1 MKVFTI
7 KQNKLFLYKLGGVF
21 FCLALWETAARILKQ
36 PIIIPALE
44 DITKSFFLLIYD
56 KNSYYFIGC
65 SAMRII
71 LTLLLDSCIAF
82 PLGIISG
89 LSKKCEA
96 FFSTAENILKSV
108 PTMTVLLLALIWFKS
123 EVTPL
128 FVSSLIVL
136 PILYGNIRDG
146 VKNIDKNLIIM
157 SEDFSVP
164 LKCRLKFLYIP
175 CITPFIKNAYDNA
188 SGFCVKVL
196 ISAEVLSQ
204 PKYGIGTAFQIAR
217 VQLNTAALFAWGV
230 IAVLLAV
237 LLQNIFRKALPLAA
251 HFLYEH
257 P

>member
-1 MKVFTI
+1 MKVFII
-7 KQNKLFLYKLGGVF
+7 KQNNFFLYKLGGVF
-21 FCLALWETAARILKQ
+21 FCLALWETAAHILKQ
-36 PIIIPALE
+36 PIIIPSLE
-44 DITKSFFLLIYD
+44 DIAESLFLLLQD
-56 KNSYYFIGC
+56 RNSYYFIGS
-65 SAMRII
+65 SAGRVM

-82 PLGIISG
+82 LFGIIAG

-123 EVTPL
+123 EITPI

-136 PILYGNIRDG
+136 PILYGNIKDG

-157 SEDFSVP
+157 SEDFKVP
-164 LKCRLKFLYIP
+164 LKRRLKFLYIP
-175 CITPFIKNAYDNA
+175 CISTFIKNAYDIA

-217 VQLNTAALFAWGV
+217 VQLNTASLFAWGL
-230 IAVLLAV
+230 IAVLFAV
-237 LLQNIFRKALPLAA
+237 LLQNSIRKTLPLTL
-251 HFLYEH
+251 HFLYVK
-257 P
+257 